1 MKIINVVGAR
11 PNFMKIAPIMRA
23 MRPYRKIK
31 PFLVHTGQHYDA
43 NMSDAF
49 FKDLE
54 LPKPDIHLEVG
65 SGTHAVQTARVMERF
80 EKVLFKEKP
89 DLVLVVGD
97 VNSTL
102 ACSLAASKLHIKVA
116 HIEAGLRSFDRRM
129 PEEINRVLT
138 DQMSDLL
145 FTTCEDANRNL
156 AKEGIAQDK
165 VFLVGDVMID
175 TLLYYMKKDSL
186 SEADKAEYVVVTLH
200 RPSNVDDKDTF
211 ERISSAL
218 NKIARSIPIIFP
230 VHPRTRRQI
239 KRFGFEKYYNGNIK
253 LLEPLGYL
261 DFIKLY
267 PKAKMVLTD
276 SGGIQEETTVL
287 DIPCLTIREN
297 TERPITI
304 TQGTNILVGTDEKKI
319 VKEAQKILRG
329 ERKRR
334 KTIKYWDGKAADR
347 IVKVLAGK

>member
-23 MRPYRKIK
+23 MKPYRKIK
-31 PFLVHTGQHYDA
+31 PLLVHTGQHYDA

-54 LPKPDIHLEVG
+54 LPKPDIHLDVG
-65 SGTHAVQTARVMERF
+65 SGTHASQTARVMERF
-80 EKVLFKEKP
+80 EKVLFKEKS

-102 ACSLAASKLHIKVA
+102 ACALAASKLQIKVA

-145 FTTCEDANRNL
+145 FTTCEGANRNL
-156 AKEGIAQDK
+156 AKEGVAQDK
-165 VFLVGDVMID
+165 MFLVGDVMID
-175 TLLYYMKKDSL
+175 TLLYYMKKHSL
-186 SEADKAEYVVVTLH
+186 SLADEAQYAVVTLH

-211 ERISSAL
+211 ERISWAL
-218 NKIARSIPIIFP
+218 NKIAKSVPIIFP

-304 TQGTNILVGTDEKKI
+304 KQGTNILVGTDENRI
-319 VKEAQKILRG
+319 VKEAEKIMRG

-334 KTIKYWDGKAADR
+334 KTLKYCDGKAAER
-347 IVKVLAGK
+347 IVKVLAEK